1 MFWEFGH
8 DKQKHVLTPM
18 TVVTFP
24 FILTNKRFL
33 KDILD
38 WGQLLT
44 KQNWRIKKDTGLC
57 AQFWKPVE
65 CKLSWSQFNIT
76 ASFMLKGFTRDLS
89 VSIQEIKPVVS
100 EQKLRNIFL
109 YIMQNTVK
117 KKKQKNKQKT
127 YRTGN
132 VANHT
137 NSIFSP
143 RKNIK

>member
-1 MFWEFGH
+1 
-8 DKQKHVLTPM
+8 
-18 TVVTFP
+18 
-24 FILTNKRFL
+24 
-33 KDILD
+33 
-38 WGQLLT
+38 
-44 KQNWRIKKDTGLC
+44 
-57 AQFWKPVE
+57 
-65 CKLSWSQFNIT
+65 
-76 ASFMLKGFTRDLS
+76 MLKGFTRDLS
-89 VSIQEIKPVVS
+89 VSIQEIKPVLS

-117 KKKQKNKQKT
+117 KKTKQKTKQKT